1 MLVGYLRDR
10 TGSYDTGFALLVCA
24 ALAGA
29 VAIGLLPGRREP
41 MAVPS
46 PQSPVPRP
54 QSPAPSPQS
63 PAPTQVS

>member
-10 TGSYDTGFALLVCA
+10 TGSYDAGFTLLVCA

-29 VAIGLLPGRREP
+29 IAIGLLPGRREP

-46 PQSPVPRP
+46 PQSP
-54 QSPAPSPQS
+54 ATSPQ
-63 PAPTQVS
+63 VS